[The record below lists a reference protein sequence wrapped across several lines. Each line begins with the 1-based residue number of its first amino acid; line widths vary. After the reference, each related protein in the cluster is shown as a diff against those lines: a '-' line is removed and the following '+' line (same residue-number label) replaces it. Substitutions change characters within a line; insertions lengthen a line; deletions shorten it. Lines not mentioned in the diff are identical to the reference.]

1 MIKAVIF
8 DFDGVIVESV
18 DIKTRAFA
26 HLFKDYPRHIDAI
39 VEWHLLHGGISRFE
53 KFEHIYKNILRLP
66 FSEGLS
72 EELGIKFKDYVCQE
86 VIRCPFVKGAQEF
99 LAKYYKKISLFV
111 VSGTPQEEIAF
122 IVKERGLEK
131 FFCEVFGSP
140 AKKQNLISGVLEKYG
155 LAARE
160 AVFVG
165 DSIDD
170 HEAAQK
176 AGIRFIGRVRE
187 GQRFSGLEADS
198 LINDM
203 FDLEKLINGRKV

>member
-18 DIKTRAFA
+18 EIKTRAFA
-26 HLFKDYPRHIDAI
+26 HLFRDYPQYLDAI
-39 VEWHLLHGGISRFE
+39 LGWHLRHGGISRFE

-66 FSEGLS
+66 FSEGLRQ
-72 EELGIKFKDYVCQE
+72 ELGIKFKDYVCQE
-86 VIRCPFVKGAQEF
+86 VISCPFVSGAKEF
-99 LAKYYKKISLFV
+99 LSRHYRDMSLFI
-111 VSGTPQEEIAF
+111 VSGTPQEEISF
-122 IVKERGLEK
+122 IVKERGLEE
-131 FFCEVFGSP
+131 FFVEVLGSP
-140 AKKQNLISGVLEKYG
+140 DRKDTLSLGILKRYG
-155 LAARE
+155 LKARE
-160 AVFVG
+160 ALFVG

-176 AGIRFIGRVRE
+176 AGIRFIGRVRQ

-203 FDLEKLINGRKV
+203 FDLEKFINVRKI